1 MKRLRQPSPLK
12 SICHELSTYPDSFE
26 PRTLSYRFVEI
37 RQAETVQMT
46 WISKTSHSRSL
57 LCDLA
62 CGVLTFTP
70 SRRIGISS
78 VPSKPHSERVSSHI
92 IQWRV
97 MLLCFFFFHAESE
110 VKVVKPSHR
119 KRCGCPIFPL
129 IRKVSRSWT
138 AIINPVRPLRQQVSG
153 CFVSASSSESEDDR
167 FRQRVS
173 TTCLF
178 GNARLT
184 RLPLESHDPT
194 NYLERKQNLST
205 GHPVSPEI
213 VSGCVRVLN
222 RLV

>member
-26 PRTLSYRFVEI
+26 PRTLSHRFVEI

-62 CGVLTFTP
+62 CGVLIFTP

-97 MLLCFFFFHAESE
+97 MLLCFFFSRRVGGESCE
-110 VKVVKPSHR
+110 AKPPETVWLSNLPSHPQSI
-119 KRCGCPIFPL
+119 KILDSHCQ
-129 IRKVSRSWT
+129 SRE
-138 AIINPVRPLRQQVSG
+138 
-153 CFVSASSSESEDDR
+153 ASSSASKWVLCQR
-167 FRQRVS
+167 FELGVGR
-173 TTCLF
+173 
-178 GNARLT
+178 
-184 RLPLESHDPT
+184 
-194 NYLERKQNLST
+194 
-205 GHPVSPEI
+205 
-213 VSGCVRVLN
+213 
-222 RLV
+222 